1 MKKLI
6 TLYLFSIVVCILVAI
21 LVTSCGSNVFI
32 AKRHYTKGYYIEK
45 TDGLASRG
53 EKQTTEQKTVV
64 HHPAKPAYSIA
75 RDQQAETPRIE
86 LQEKSVV
93 AENATP
99 ANNNSGASGSKKITK
114 RPSVSLNPFTNIKT
128 LQEIERKHRS
138 AVLPVDTADDGL
150 SLFWIVI
157 AIILI
162 VWLIGF
168 LAGGFG
174 LGDFIHI
181 LLVIALVLLVL
192 WLLRIV

>member
-6 TLYLFSIVVCILVAI
+6 TLYLLSIVVCILVAI
-21 LVTSCGSNVFI
+21 LVTSCGSNVFV
-32 AKRHYTKGYYIEK
+32 AKRHYTKGYYVEK
-45 TDGLASRG
+45 TSGLASRQ
-53 EKQTTEQKTVV
+53 ENKTTDQKSVL
-64 HHPAKPAYSIA
+64 PPKKPAYSIA
-75 RDQQAETPRIE
+75 RDQQAENSRIE
-86 LQEKSVV
+86 LAEKNKV
-93 AENATP
+93 AENVTA
-99 ANNNSGASGSKKITK
+99 ANTASKTSTTEKITK
-114 RPSVSLNPFTNIKT
+114 RPRVSLNPFTNIKT
-128 LQEIERKHRS
+128 LQELEKKNRP
-138 AVLPVDTADDGL
+138 AVRPVDDSSRDGL

-157 AIILI
+157 TIILI